1 MDDQDDRETTSSSNH
16 FKISGSGFTA
26 SMVIYNVYVTD
37 TCKTLGDLDP
47 ATHRIP
53 MHLKYI
59 VLAKKILVCY
69 LWLSN
74 VSLFMRVDIEY
85 FHWVWHWRGG
95 GVTRP
100 TLHLPGTLSIYVLF
114 SIRTP
119 QFYLV
124 ILPYPKCIGVDQN
137 NHKNF
142 SFRINE
148 MMM

>member
-1 MDDQDDRETTSSSNH
+1 MLLMT
-16 FKISGSGFTA
+16 FKCQSFHESRYRVFPL
-26 SMVIYNVYVTD
+26 SMAFI
-37 TCKTLGDLDP
+37 G
-47 ATHRIP
+47 
-53 MHLKYI
+53 
-59 VLAKKILVCY
+59 
-69 LWLSN
+69 
-74 VSLFMRVDIEY
+74 
-85 FHWVWHWRGG
+85 GG

-119 QFYLV
+119 QFYSV